1 MRQYEIMLILPAD
14 AEEPAVAGAVDRI
27 AKVLGERGGK
37 VVKTDRWGRRRFAH
51 EIEKRTEGYYVV
63 VQGTGDPASI
73 RELDRV
79 LHLADEVI
87 RFKVIALPA
96 PSASATS
103 RRSAAASSVLAVDPA
118 ASSRVP
124 EASAPEAPKNVGEP
138 QLEQDQVEAE
148 PATAE
153 A

>member
-27 AKVLGERGGK
+27 AKVLGEGGGQ

-63 VQGTGDPASI
+63 VQCTGDPAAI

-87 RFKVIALPA
+87 RFKVIVLPA
-96 PSASATS
+96 PTASPSS
-103 RRSAAASSVLAVDPA
+103 RRSAAAAASWAQPA
-118 ASSRVP
+118 AP
-124 EASAPEAPKNVGEP
+124 ASAPVVTNDPGEP
-138 QLEQDQVEAE
+138 QPEQEAVEAE
-148 PATAE
+148 PAAAE